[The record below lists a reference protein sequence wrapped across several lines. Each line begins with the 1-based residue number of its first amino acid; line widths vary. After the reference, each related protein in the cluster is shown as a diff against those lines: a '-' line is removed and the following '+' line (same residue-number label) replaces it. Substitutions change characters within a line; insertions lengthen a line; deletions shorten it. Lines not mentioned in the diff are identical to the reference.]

1 LLQGQSLTDSKVRIN
16 AYRALSSPAYISQ
29 TAQDPI
35 LEAFQL
41 YKELYDWS
49 NYEPEFRKDYLD
61 LAQRCSDYA
70 VALLGH
76 CRRREEVSIAGRLAA
91 DSVTN
96 LYGAVTFMTR
106 NAVMC
111 FNSSCQYQCVT
122 GSSSSQCHVDFT
134 LLQTRQQVTI
144 VYNVLNLSLAPAP
157 LLCH

>member
-1 LLQGQSLTDSKVRIN
+1 MNNNNNNNRNVRTYLLTYIFADVFQGQSLTDSKVRLS
-16 AYRALSSPAYISQ
+16 AYHALSSPAYISQ

-76 CRRREEVSIAGRLAA
+76 CRRREEA
-91 DSVTN
+91 
-96 LYGAVTFMTR
+96 
-106 NAVMC
+106 
-111 FNSSCQYQCVT
+111 SC
-122 GSSSSQCHVDFT
+122 SSSSSSSCSNNNNNNNNNSNWYISSSVCF
-134 LLQTRQQVTI
+134 
-144 VYNVLNLSLAPAP
+144 
-157 LLCH
+157 